1 MSKIK
6 ILSIF
11 LLLLFCGSVLFA
23 QEFLFEKY
31 GEKVEANLLFPY
43 DLFIFAKNAEYAEYQ
58 LSLEVKDSRRKHV
71 LSKEI
76 RLSIPKRDWLDQ
88 CAVPVFQSWELAQDS
103 YTLNVFLKNKHLGDK
118 QSFSKSFKI
127 GDNDTE
133 IGLAYIIAEKE
144 GFEYIPQEL
153 ELDLPDRLTLRQ
165 RFSLDIQQI
174 IIEAD
179 SERSLFYNPES
190 PFELELTEFFEQDKI
205 DEMAVYLDEQNI
217 RYKVEPL
224 LYRAWFSFS
233 RKYSLKDQ
241 MQQIRYIATQTQW
254 KTLRKVPKDMYEE
267 AIESFW
273 QVKDPTPGTLR
284 NETREFFNKRVLEA
298 DQRFSIHKRM
308 PGWKSDR
315 GRIYIKFGEPD
326 QVVSE
331 AFPIGRPPSIVWHY
345 FKLNRSF
352 VFEDDKGFG
361 QYRLKNK
368 EEEYEDL

>member
-1 MSKIK
+1 MTCSSLQKRRVCRVSA
-6 ILSIF
+6 L
-11 LLLLFCGSVLFA
+11 
-23 QEFLFEKY
+23 
-31 GEKVEANLLFPY
+31 
-43 DLFIFAKNAEYAEYQ
+43 
-58 LSLEVKDSRRKHV
+58 LEVKDSRRKHV

-76 RLSIPKRDWLDQ
+76 RLSIPRRDWLDQ

-179 SERSLFYNPES
+179 SERSLLQSRKSFRIGTYRV
-190 PFELELTEFFEQDKI
+190 FEQDKI

-224 LYRAWFSFS
+224 LFRAWFSFFS
-233 RKYSLKDQ
+233 QYSLKDQ
-241 MQQIRYIATQTQW
+241 MQQIRYIAATQW
-254 KTLRKVPKDMYEE
+254 KTLRKVP
-267 AIESFW
+267 
-273 QVKDPTPGTLR
+273 
-284 NETREFFNKRVLEA
+284 
-298 DQRFSIHKRM
+298 
-308 PGWKSDR
+308 
-315 GRIYIKFGEPD
+315 
-326 QVVSE
+326 
-331 AFPIGRPPSIVWHY
+331 
-345 FKLNRSF
+345 
-352 VFEDDKGFG
+352 
-361 QYRLKNK
+361 
-368 EEEYEDL
+368 